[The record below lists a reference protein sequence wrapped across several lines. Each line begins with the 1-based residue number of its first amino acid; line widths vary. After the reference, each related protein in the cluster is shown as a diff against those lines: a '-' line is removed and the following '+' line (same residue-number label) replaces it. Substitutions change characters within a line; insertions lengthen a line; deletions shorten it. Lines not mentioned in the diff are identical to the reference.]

1 MPGFND
7 TDLVRAYTSLAP
19 AGVQE
24 NHIPQG
30 QASVIN
36 FQAEAGQAIFAGGG
50 AYRMLV
56 VVRDLTDG
64 TTITTFNH
72 RGSFGDMNWPVQDVE
87 HPFHLNPQGVAKQ
100 DHVYQAIAVMVVGV
114 GREADVDFQESDL
127 FIIT

>member
-64 TTITTFNH
+64 TTITTFNLA
-72 RGSFGDMNWPVQDVE
+72 GTFGDANWPAPVVS
-87 HPFHLNPQGVAKQ
+87 HAFPLGPQPAAKK
-100 DHVYQAIAVMVVGV
+100 DHVYQAIAVLVVGNINP
-114 GREADVDFQESDL
+114 DVDFDESDL

>member
-7 TDLVRAYTSLAP
+7 TDLVRVYTSIAP

-64 TTITTFNH
+64 TGITNFNLP
-72 RGSFGDMNWPVQDVE
+72 GTFGDGNWPAQVVS
-87 HPFHLNPQGVAKQ
+87 HPFSLGPQPAAKK
-100 DHVYQAIAVMVVGV
+100 DHVYQATAALVVGLQNP
-114 GREADVDFQESDL
+114 DVDFDQSNL